1 VSFHEVGQAPQLA
14 TPVEVALLRIAQGAL
29 GNVVQHAKA
38 GRADVTLTGMDTAV
52 TLDVVDNGTG
62 FDTQAPVPATPG
74 LAGQGG
80 FGLRSMRSRAADLGG
95 QLSVES
101 QPGRGTAVSV
111 HFDRLPGAPAPAPP
125 PSTPVTG
132 RMP

>member
-1 VSFHEVGQAPQLA
+1 MTAALKRLCDTATTRTGIQVSFHEVGQAPQLA

-62 FDTQAPVPATPG
+62 STPKRRSPRLRGWPV
-74 LAGQGG
+74 
-80 FGLRSMRSRAADLGG
+80 RAASGCAPCAPGPLT
-95 QLSVES
+95 SVAS
-101 QPGRGTAVSV
+101 
-111 HFDRLPGAPAPAPP
+111 
-125 PSTPVTG
+125 
-132 RMP
+132 